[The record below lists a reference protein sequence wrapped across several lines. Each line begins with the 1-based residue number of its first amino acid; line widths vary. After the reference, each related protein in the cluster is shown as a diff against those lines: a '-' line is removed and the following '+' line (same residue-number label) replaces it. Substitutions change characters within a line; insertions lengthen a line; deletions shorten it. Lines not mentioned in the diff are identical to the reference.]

1 MIKVEMVGNWQQEE
15 MIAKEPYGITVT
27 GHAGA
32 GKPGED
38 IVCAAVS
45 ILLNVLAELLADENS
60 ADLQVRMEPGDAEI
74 LHRGISYEG
83 SMAYNYFGTGINKL
97 CEEYPQY
104 IQASW
109 REEPH
114 E

>member
-1 MIKVEMVGNWQQEE
+1 MIKVDMVGPWGEGK
-15 MIAKEPYGITVT
+15 MIATEPYGITVT

-32 GKPGED
+32 GEPGED

-45 ILLNVLAELLADENS
+45 ILFNVLAELLADEN
-60 ADLQVRMEPGDAEI
+60 ADDLQVRMEPGDAEI
-74 LHRGISYEG
+74 LHRGITYEG
-83 SMAYNYFGTGINKL
+83 AMAYNYFGTGINKL
-97 CEEYPQY
+97 CAEYPQY